1 MTTTTTAG
9 RRPRRGRILP
19 ALAAL
24 LTGSAVLAACGGG
37 GATTEDGRQ
46 KVTFLNILPL
56 ESLSYSAEM
65 IADTKGFFAARGLD
79 VTFEATQGSAPAIQ
93 TVLAGSAQIT
103 RIGDIETMVAAG
115 KRGAPLVNI
124 GEVIHRGTI
133 RMISTKQRPITRAE
147 DFRGKL
153 VGTPSE
159 GGTSSITLD
168 LVAGSAGIAPD
179 QVRRQVVGLSPGV
192 FDLLTAGRV
201 DSYIVSLDTAVL
213 LQKTRPD
220 AVVYDPNDDIS
231 SGAQLYATSAAQAAD
246 PAKQDQLRRY
256 LAAISDAVA
265 FISQD
270 KPHGYTETM
279 RAIASKY
286 QVPALANPAVARASL
301 DGYVASYNAGDAP
314 VGTSPQRWAAAYRE
328 VSGIGLVDPG
338 KDPAQWVDNRFA
350 PVNP

>member
-9 RRPRRGRILP
+9 RRPIRAGRIVR

-37 GATTEDGRQ
+37 GAGDGGRAQ
-46 KVTFLNILPL
+46 VTFLNILPL

-79 VTFEATQGSAPAIQ
+79 VTFQATQGSAPAIQ
-93 TVLAGSAQIT
+93 TVLAGSALVT
-103 RIGDIETMVAAG
+103 RVGDIETMIAAG
-115 KRGAPLVNI
+115 KRGAPLVNV

-133 RMISTKQRPITRAE
+133 RMISSKRAPITRAE

-168 LVAGSAGIAPD
+168 LVAGSAGIPAD

-213 LQKTRPD
+213 LARTRPE

-231 SGAQLYATSAAQAAD
+231 AGAQLYATSAEQAAD
-246 PAKQDQLRRY
+246 PEKQDQLRRY
-256 LAAISDAVA
+256 LLAIQDAIR
-265 FISQD
+265 FIVED
-270 KPHGYTETM
+270 RKTGYAETM
-279 RAIASKY
+279 RLIASKY
-286 QVPALANPAVARASL
+286 QVPSLQKPDVARASL
-301 DGYVASYNAGDAP
+301 DGYVDSFTAGDALI
-314 VGTSPQRWAAAYRE
+314 GTSAQRWAATYKE
-328 VSGIGLVDPG
+328 ISGIGLVAPG
-338 KDPAQWVDNRFA
+338 LDPARWVDNRFA
-350 PVNP
+350 PANP